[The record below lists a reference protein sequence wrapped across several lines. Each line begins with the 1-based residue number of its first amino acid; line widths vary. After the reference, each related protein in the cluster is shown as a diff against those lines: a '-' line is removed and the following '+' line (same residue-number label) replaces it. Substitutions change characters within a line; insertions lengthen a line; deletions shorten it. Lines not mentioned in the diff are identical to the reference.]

1 MLGPSLKTLARLRVM
16 AVQAPGGFLEDE
28 LRGEAPDERLD
39 HSLGSSVRGFWTW
52 TRMGQEK
59 RLDANLR

>member
-1 MLGPSLKTLARLRVM
+1 M

>member
-28 LRGEAPDERLD
+28 LRGEAPDERPD
-39 HSLGSSVRGFWTW
+39 HSLGSSVRGSWTW
-52 TRMGQEK
+52 ARMGPEQC
-59 RLDANLR
+59 LDMQI